1 MGEEWKANLAS
12 CFEEIRIIQISK
24 KETIENFDQFCEF
37 IAEPAFE
44 ALGEEFKQ
52 YGVRTKI
59 EKSPGKSIT
68 LRINFPKSRVDKFH
82 YVIFL
87 PKNSLE
93 LMVRL
98 KIRGRKD
105 KRSPVQ
111 EENMPF
117 LEEPQPKDVFKIN
130 KSDLIQ
136 DVIEHYR
143 NFNFEALAGK
153 D

>member
-1 MGEEWKANLAS
+1 MLNLRQSSIQRINMGEEWKANLAS
-12 CFEEIRIIQISK
+12 CFEEIRIIQISQ

-37 IAEPAFE
+37 VAE
-44 ALGEEFKQ
+44 
-52 YGVRTKI
+52 
-59 EKSPGKSIT
+59 SPGKSIT

-130 KSDLIQ
+130 KSDLRTLPELQ
-136 DVIEHYR
+136 
-143 NFNFEALAGK
+143 F
-153 D
+153 

>member
-24 KETIENFDQFCEF
+24 KETVGNFNQFCEF

-44 ALGEEFKQ
+44 TLEEEFKE
-52 YGVRTKI
+52 YGVKTKI
-59 EKSPGKSIT
+59 EKSPGKSIAF
-68 LRINFPKSRVDKFH
+68 RINFPKSRADNF
-82 YVIFL
+82 YYIIFL

-93 LMVRL
+93 LVVKL
-98 KIRGRKD
+98 KIKGRKD
-105 KRSPVQ
+105 KWSPTQ
-111 EENMPF
+111 EKQVPF
-117 LEEPQPKDVFKIN
+117 LDDPQPKDVFKIN

-143 NFNFEALAGK
+143 YFSFEALTHK